1 LRTRNK
7 RALPIAC
14 FILGRDGG
22 ESDVLGHKRG
32 RESVISDPR
41 NGAGEE
47 DSAPLLGEADASG
60 YRRLLPGFS
69 TNAPPLSAN
78 GGATAGFWN
87 APALTGAMDRSL
99 SEGETR
105 RLPDLGIAL
114 KSILAFWLLYMVLV
128 TARAVVVQFPDFWE
142 MLARRAI
149 AALVGCAVTFL
160 IYLAMRLVAAKSA
173 AVKATVA
180 GILCLPGAMLFAAFN
195 YFIFFV
201 YAPLDAARNEPG
213 MHNMSQLELL
223 WRSVLE
229 GALSWYFLFAAWA
242 AFYVAMSYAKQL
254 RLADRHSA
262 MLAREA
268 QEAQLRALRYQ
279 INPHFLFNT
288 LNSLSSLILSRKT
301 DTAER
306 MLMNLSTFFR
316 ATLSA
321 DPTADV
327 GLDEEIRL
335 QRLYLDI
342 EQIRFPDR
350 LHVEVDVPDALV
362 TTRVPVLILQPIV
375 ENAVKYGV
383 AKSKKPVTVR
393 ISAYEEAGRLH
404 IKVRDDGET
413 AAMEDE
419 SGSTGVG
426 LKNVCDRLTAR
437 YGARAGC
444 LAGPDPDGGYTV
456 HLYMPVIRND

>member
-1 LRTRNK
+1 MNRNPEYS
-7 RALPIAC
+7 A
-14 FILGRDGG
+14 D
-22 ESDVLGHKRG
+22 D
-32 RESVISDPR
+32 
-41 NGAGEE
+41 E
-47 DSAPLLGEADASG
+47 DTAPLLGERDASG
-60 YRRLLPGFS
+60 YRRPLPGFS
-69 TNAPPLSAN
+69 TNAPATSAN
-78 GGATAGFWN
+78 DGGTEGFWSG
-87 APALTGAMDRSL
+87 PALTGAMDRSL

-114 KSILAFWLLYMVLV
+114 KSIAAFWLLYIALITV
-128 TARAVVVQFPDFWE
+128 RALVVQFPNFWE
-142 MLARRAI
+142 MMGRRAI
-149 AALVGCAVTFL
+149 AALVGCAITFL
-160 IYLAMRLVAAKSA
+160 VYLAMRLVASKSL
-173 AVKATVA
+173 AVKASVA
-180 GILCLPGAMLFAAFN
+180 GVLCLPASMLFAAFN
-195 YFIFFV
+195 YFIFYV
-201 YAPLDAARNEPG
+201 YAPLDAAKNDTSMQDMTPFE
-213 MHNMSQLELL
+213 ML

-327 GLDEEIRL
+327 SLDEEIRL

-350 LHVEVDVPDALV
+350 LHVEVDVPDALL
-362 TTRVPVLILQPIV
+362 TARVPVLILQPIV

-383 AKSKKPVTVR
+383 ARSRKPVTVR

-404 IKVRDDGET
+404 IKVKDNGET
-413 AAMEDE
+413 AADDDD

-426 LKNVCDRLTAR
+426 LRNVCDRLTTR
-437 YGARAGC
+437 YGARSGC
-444 LAGPDPDGGYTV
+444 LFGADPDGGYTV
-456 HLYMPVIRND
+456 HIYMPVNKND

>member
-1 LRTRNK
+1 M
-7 RALPIAC
+7 
-14 FILGRDGG
+14 
-22 ESDVLGHKRG
+22 
-32 RESVISDPR
+32 ISDPR
-41 NGAGEE
+41 NGAGDG
-47 DSAPLLGEADASG
+47 DSGPLLGEADASG
-60 YRRLLPGFS
+60 YRRPLPGFS
-69 TNAPPLSAN
+69 TNAPALSAN
-78 GGATAGFWN
+78 SGAAEGFWN
-87 APALTGAMDRSL
+87 GPALTGGMDRSL

-114 KSILAFWLLYMVLV
+114 KSILPFWLLYMALI

-142 MLARRAI
+142 MLGRRTI
-149 AALVGCAVTFL
+149 AALVGCALTFL
-160 IYLAMRLVAAKSA
+160 IYLALRLVAARSLN
-173 AVKATVA
+173 VKALVA
-180 GILCLPGAMLFAAFN
+180 GILCLPASMLFAAFN
-195 YFIFFV
+195 YFIFYV
-201 YAPLDAARNEPG
+201 YAPLDAAKNDTS
-213 MHNMSQLELL
+213 MHDMTPLEML
-223 WRSVLE
+223 WRSVIE

-242 AFYVAMSYAKQL
+242 ALYVAMSYAKQL

-288 LNSLSSLILSRKT
+288 LNSLSSLILSKKT

-350 LHVEVDVPDALV
+350 LHVEVDVPDSLEAA
-362 TTRVPVLILQPIV
+362 RVPVLILQPIV

-383 AKSKKPVTVR
+383 AKSRKPVTVR

-404 IKVRDDGET
+404 IKVKDDGEI
-413 AAMEDE
+413 AATEDE

-426 LKNVCDRLTAR
+426 LKNVCDRLTTR
-437 YGARAGC
+437 YGARSGC

-456 HLYMPVIRND
+456 HLYLPVIRG

>member
-1 LRTRNK
+1 M
-7 RALPIAC
+7 
-14 FILGRDGG
+14 
-22 ESDVLGHKRG
+22 
-32 RESVISDPR
+32 ISDPGNR
-41 NGAGEE
+41 AGDG
-47 DSAPLLGEADASG
+47 DSGPLLGDADSSG
-60 YRRLLPGFS
+60 YRRPLHGFS
-69 TNAPPLSAN
+69 TNAPALSAN
-78 GGATAGFWN
+78 GGAAEGFWN
-87 APALTGAMDRSL
+87 PSRLTGGMDRSL

-114 KSILAFWLLYMVLV
+114 KSILAFWLLYITLI
-128 TARAVVVQFPDFWE
+128 TARAVIVQFPDFWG
-142 MLARRAI
+142 MMGRRVI
-149 AALVGCAVTFL
+149 AALVGGALTFL
-160 IYLAMRLVAAKSA
+160 IYLAMRLVSA
-173 AVKATVA
+173 RSLNVKALVA
-180 GILCLPGAMLFAAFN
+180 GSLCLPASMLFAAFN
-195 YFIFFV
+195 YFIFYV
-201 YAPLDAARNEPG
+201 YAPLDAAKNDTS
-213 MHNMSQLELL
+213 MHDMTPFEML
-223 WRSVLE
+223 WRSVIE

-242 AFYVAMSYAKQL
+242 ALYVAMSYAKQL

-327 GLDEEIRL
+327 GLEEEIRL

-350 LHVEVDVPDALV
+350 LHVEIEVPDGLLTV
-362 TTRVPVLILQPIV
+362 RVPVLILQPIV

-383 AKSKKPVTVR
+383 ARSKKPVTVR

-404 IKVRDDGET
+404 IKVKDDGET
-413 AAMEDE
+413 GATAGDE
-419 SGSTGVG
+419 GGSTGVG
-426 LKNVCDRLTAR
+426 LRNVCDRLNTR

-456 HLYMPVIRND
+456 HLYMPVIRNG